1 MQTQHGLLILDSKIT
16 GDWKYIM
23 SEVTDKH
30 GRITYNLPPEHSVGY
45 GLYPVRMVV
54 RGDHSCLHMTLACL
68 PPKTETVRHKALE
81 ITRLDIMASLDPALN
96 PGSKPQRSG
105 AKNCKSSTSD
115 KLQTFRIIFGISCK
129 FLNKNYLHEI
139 IFFVLF

>member
-1 MQTQHGLLILDSKIT
+1 MNATQHGLLILDSKIT

-68 PPKTETVRHKALE
+68 PPKTETVRPYFQIYSILTLQCFANADFKNNGIL
-81 ITRLDIMASLDPALN
+81 I
-96 PGSKPQRSG
+96 SK
-105 AKNCKSSTSD
+105 
-115 KLQTFRIIFGISCK
+115 
-129 FLNKNYLHEI
+129 
-139 IFFVLF
+139 LF

>member
-1 MQTQHGLLILDSKIT
+1 MNATQHGLLILDSKIT

-81 ITRLDIMASLDPALN
+81 ITRLDIMAYLDPAST
-96 PGSKPQRSG
+96 PGSKPQRFSV
-105 AKNCKSSTSD
+105 KNCKSSTSD
-115 KLQTFRIIFGISCK
+115 KL
-129 FLNKNYLHEI
+129 
-139 IFFVLF
+139 

>member
-1 MQTQHGLLILDSKIT
+1 
-16 GDWKYIM
+16 M

-68 PPKTETVRHKALE
+68 PPKTETVRQTGFKNAIFSNLLNFKFAVLCQCRLQKNWYYVTKIVLTYCEKKKCFSDREKLLKFEILRSLE
-81 ITRLDIMASLDPALN
+81 HFI
-96 PGSKPQRSG
+96 
-105 AKNCKSSTSD
+105 
-115 KLQTFRIIFGISCK
+115 QTVKGQNNFW
-129 FLNKNYLHEI
+129 
-139 IFFVLF
+139 

>member
-1 MQTQHGLLILDSKIT
+1 MKTICFFHSCEYLQQHGLLILDSKIT

-68 PPKTETVRHKALE
+68 PPKTETVRQTNFKKAVFSNL
-81 ITRLDIMASLDPALN
+81 LN
-96 PGSKPQRSG
+96 
-105 AKNCKSSTSD
+105 
-115 KLQTFRIIFGISCK
+115 FK
-129 FLNKNYLHEI
+129 FA
-139 IFFVLF
+139 VLCQ

>member
-1 MQTQHGLLILDSKIT
+1 MPKKHLTSYVNATQHGLLILDFKIT

-81 ITRLDIMASLDPALN
+81 INLSSALGKAN
-96 PGSKPQRSG
+96 WFQED
-105 AKNCKSSTSD
+105 C
-115 KLQTFRIIFGISCK
+115 IFK
-129 FLNKNYLHEI
+129 FTQ
-139 IFFVLF
+139 F

>member
-1 MQTQHGLLILDSKIT
+1 MQQHGLLILDSKIA

-68 PPKTETVRHKALE
+68 PPKTETVRLVSRRPYFQ
-81 ITRLDIMASLDPALN
+81 IYSILSLHCFDNADF
-96 PGSKPQRSG
+96 
-105 AKNCKSSTSD
+105 KNNGILMP
-115 KLQTFRIIFGISCK
+115 KLF
-129 FLNKNYLHEI
+129 
-139 IFFVLF
+139 

>member
-1 MQTQHGLLILDSKIT
+1 
-16 GDWKYIM
+16 M

-68 PPKTETVRHKALE
+68 PPKTETVSV
-81 ITRLDIMASLDPALN
+81 TIMCRNDELSWTM
-96 PGSKPQRSG
+96 S
-105 AKNCKSSTSD
+105 
-115 KLQTFRIIFGISCK
+115 
-129 FLNKNYLHEI
+129 
-139 IFFVLF
+139 